1 MRIET
6 KQGFGVNLGLVGL
19 NRFQNSLREITG
31 KVRTMPGG
39 VYICHKQCHLLSLD
53 GTVWYNMRQGE
64 RRGTEVDLLDFTY
77 DGKIKDRFLSGGLGQ
92 LTDGAEGN
100 TNFRLDHDDIGI
112 KGYEWVGWRNDTFNS
127 KPIEILF
134 KFDQV

>member
-1 MRIET
+1 
-6 KQGFGVNLGLVGL
+6 
-19 NRFQNSLREITG
+19 
-31 KVRTMPGG
+31 
-39 VYICHKQCHLLSLD
+39 
-53 GTVWYNMRQGE
+53 MRQGE

-112 KGYEWVGWRNDTFNS
+112 KGYEWVGWRNDTFNN

-134 KFDQV
+134 KFDQVHSHKFTTIKNGMTS